1 MNKSLKLKE
10 YLKRAINEKFA
21 IPAINTTNMETTQAI
36 VEAAKELNSP
46 IILQITESA
55 IKYAG
60 FKYAEN
66 ILKVANENPDVFIHL
81 DHGRSELIVKKCIES
96 PIFSSVMIDKSK
108 ESFEKNLSISKCI
121 KEYAGYKI
129 VEAELGIIGGKEE
142 DIICKEPIYTV
153 PKEAK
158 YFVSLTKV
166 DTLAIAIGTT
176 HGIYKGVPKLNY
188 KLIGEIRNQ
197 LGNEIGLVL
206 HGSSGLS
213 NEQIKKVIKFGIN
226 KINLDTD
233 IKISFI
239 KGFQGYLKDNPFDYD
254 LRKIMGE
261 GRLISKELIKT
272 KIKLTGA
279 ENKIIL
285 Q

>member
-261 GRLISKELIKT
+261 GRLVSKELIKT